1 MSALKCCS
9 ISMIV
14 SMLCLSSANVSAQD
28 VVNTTTQADGSKR
41 VNLSLRNL
49 FRKGEETSP
58 PPTDQRTK
66 DLVRALECQER
77 NWQLLK
83 GVLDAADTRVTV
95 SPVQAY
101 GVTVTE
107 VFANLETEA
116 PEWGFE
122 VPEKA
127 VPEVVRLAGLQP
139 DPDAPSLLGREF
151 PDGAMWLSDGGNGRW
166 TLTCGQYFEEFDEDE
181 P

>member
-1 MSALKCCS
+1 MGALKCCS
-9 ISMIV
+9 ISIIV
-14 SMLCLSSANVSAQD
+14 SLLCISGTSVNAQD

-49 FRKGEETSP
+49 FSKGETAPAP
-58 PPTDQRTK
+58 PIDQRTK

-83 GVLDAADTRVTV
+83 DVVDPAVAHTTI
-95 SPVQAY
+95 SPVQVF

-139 DPDAPSLLGREF
+139 EPDTPGLLRREF
-151 PDGAMWLSDGGNGRW
+151 SDGAVWLSDGGDGRW
-166 TLTCGQYFEEFDEDE
+166 TLSCGQYFEEFDDDG